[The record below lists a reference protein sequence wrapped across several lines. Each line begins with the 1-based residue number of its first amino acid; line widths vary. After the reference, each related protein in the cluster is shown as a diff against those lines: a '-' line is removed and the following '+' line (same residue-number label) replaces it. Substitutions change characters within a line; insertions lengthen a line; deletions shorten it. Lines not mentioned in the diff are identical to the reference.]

1 MYRLKQMGSKQ
12 GGNVL
17 IYIRSDCVLLLYID
31 DCLLFSL
38 KVAILDSILAHL
50 DKVFN
55 ITIKHDVS
63 AYLDLDVS
71 HNTDNH
77 STISHFS
84 WWTQK
89 QIHEHHTPS
98 DKNLQAFGPND
109 GCASTHM
116 VLQADH
122 RMLNY
127 IAASSHPGTSFAIHQ
142 CTRFSSNPQ
151 RSHKLAVKCIIHYLK
166 GTKYKGYILH
176 P

>member
-1 MYRLKQMGSKQ
+1 MEIPASFDIIDNKLTPVNKAASNPNKQCTTPAQNMYRLKQMGSKQ

-89 QIHEHHTPS
+89 QI
-98 DKNLQAFGPND
+98 Q
-109 GCASTHM
+109 
-116 VLQADH
+116 
-122 RMLNY
+122 
-127 IAASSHPGTSFAIHQ
+127 
-142 CTRFSSNPQ
+142 
-151 RSHKLAVKCIIHYLK
+151 
-166 GTKYKGYILH
+166 
-176 P
+176 